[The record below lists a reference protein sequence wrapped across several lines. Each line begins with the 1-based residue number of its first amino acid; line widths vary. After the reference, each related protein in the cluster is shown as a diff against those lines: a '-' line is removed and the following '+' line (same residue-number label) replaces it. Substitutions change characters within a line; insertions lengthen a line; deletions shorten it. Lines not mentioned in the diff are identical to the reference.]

1 MKKFNQV
8 MTLSVATML
17 LLNPASVFAM
27 TKNET
32 IYSTLNYNGVIK
44 KTTINTRLSDL
55 EKGSVV
61 DYTKLDDIKNING
74 REKFSL
80 DSGTITWKSTGK
92 DIFYQ
97 GKVTEELPIK
107 VTAKYYLNGEEVN
120 PKKIKGKSGDVK
132 IVYSFT
138 NESYDKSSGMYTP
151 FVVTTTSIINSD
163 NNTDIDIDIS
173 NGKVVNTGI
182 KNIVT
187 GISAPGLYD
196 SVGLNELKDMD
207 KVTITYNTTKFS
219 MNEVYFVITPKLL
232 SEVDVNTL
240 SKVDS
245 LNSSL
250 NTLQNGMNELQN
262 GSSTLNDGAKKIEN
276 GTKSLNDGLKSAT
289 NGMQEVNSGASELN
303 SKVTSINSLV
313 NALVDIMTNGNST
326 YSEVIERVNYEK
338 QVINSYDATI
348 LPKIEQLQTLYLGN
362 VQAINTLKNTNE
374 SISQV
379 YNQYS
384 LGNFKLDSTDTRS
397 LPILSEYFTNLLT
410 SQGMSNE
417 EIKSTITNL
426 TTVKKT
432 YEGNLQLI
440 TLLEGNNQALLT
452 SKDLIGIVSSKLS
465 ELNDGTNKLSNGT
478 KQINDGLTKL
488 YSGSNELLSGTTNL
502 SNGTNTL
509 NEGIIKI
516 NNEGISKLTEY
527 GNKAVTYK
535 NKVKTLTNLSKNY
548 KGFASDNSDS
558 TLFIYKISK

>member
-8 MTLSVATML
+8 ITLSVATML

-55 EKGSVV
+55 EKGSIV

-80 DSGTITWKSTGK
+80 DSGTLTWKSTGK

-120 PKKIKGKSGDVK
+120 PKKIKGKSGNVK

-138 NESYDKSSGMYTP
+138 NESYDKSSEMYTP

-163 NNTDIDIDIS
+163 NNTDIDIS
-173 NGKVVNTGI
+173 NGKVVNTGT

-187 GISAPGLYD
+187 GISAPGLYE
-196 SVGLNELKDMD
+196 SVGLSELKDMD

-219 MNEVYFVITPKLL
+219 MNEVYFIITPKLL
-232 SEVDVNTL
+232 SEVDVNML

-250 NTLQNGMNELQN
+250 NTLQTGMNELQN
-262 GSSTLNDGAKKIEN
+262 GSSTLNDGAKKIEQ

-313 NALVDIMTNGNST
+313 NALIDIMTNETST
-326 YSEVIERVNYEK
+326 DPEVIERVNYEK

-348 LPKIEQLQTLYLGN
+348 LPKLEQLQTLYLGN
-362 VQAINTLKNTNE
+362 VQAINTLKTTNE
-374 SISQV
+374 SISEV
-379 YNQYS
+379 YNGYS
-384 LGNFKLDSTDTRS
+384 LGNFKLDSTDTRN

-410 SQGMSNE
+410 SQGMSSE

-452 SKDLIGIVSSKLS
+452 SKDLIGTVSSKLS
-465 ELNDGTNKLSNGT
+465 ELNEGTNKLSSGT

-488 YSGSNELLSGTTNL
+488 YSGSNELLSVTANL

>member
-32 IYSTLNYNGVIK
+32 VYSTLNYNGVIE

-55 EKGSVV
+55 EKGSIV

-80 DSGTITWKSTGK
+80 DSGTLTWKSTGK

-97 GKVTEELPIK
+97 GKITEELPIK

-120 PKKIKGKSGDVK
+120 PKKIKGKSGNVK

-163 NNTDIDIDIS
+163 NNTDIDIS
-173 NGKVVNTGI
+173 NGKVVNTGT

-232 SEVDVNTL
+232 SEVDVNML

-250 NTLQNGMNELQN
+250 NTLQTGMNELHH

-276 GTKSLNDGLKSAT
+276 GTKGLNDGLKSAT

-326 YSEVIERVNYEK
+326 DSEVIERVNYEK
-338 QVINSYDATI
+338 QVINNYDATI
-348 LPKIEQLQTLYLGN
+348 LPKIEKLQTLYLGN

-379 YNQYS
+379 YNGYS
-384 LGNFKLDSTDTRS
+384 LGNFKLDSTDTRA
-397 LPILSEYFTNLLT
+397 LPILSEYFTNILT
-410 SQGMSNE
+410 SQEMSSE

-452 SKDLIGIVSSKLS
+452 SKDLIGTVSSKLS
-465 ELNDGTNKLSNGT
+465 ELNEGTNKLSNGT
-478 KQINDGLTKL
+478 KQINNGLTKL
-488 YSGSNELLSGTTNL
+488 YSGSNELLSGTVNL

-527 GNKAVTYK
+527 GNKAVIYK

>member
-32 IYSTLNYNGVIK
+32 IYSTLNYNGVIE

-74 REKFSL
+74 REKFSI
-80 DSGTITWKSTGK
+80 DSGTLTWKSTGK

-163 NNTDIDIDIS
+163 NNTDIDIS
-173 NGKVVNTGI
+173 NGKVVNTGT

-303 SKVTSINSLV
+303 SKVTSINSLI

-326 YSEVIERVNYEK
+326 DSEVIERVNYEK

-384 LGNFKLDSTDTRS
+384 LGNFKLDSTDTRA
-397 LPILSEYFTNLLT
+397 LPILSEYFTNILT
-410 SQGMSNE
+410 SQGMSSE

-452 SKDLIGIVSSKLS
+452 SKDLIGTVSSKLS
-465 ELNDGTNKLSNGT
+465 ELNEGTNKLSNGT

>member
-8 MTLSVATML
+8 MTLSVTTML

-32 IYSTLNYNGVIK
+32 IYSTLNYNGVIE

-80 DSGTITWKSTGK
+80 DSGTLTWKSTGK

-107 VTAKYYLNGEEVN
+107 VAAKYYLNGEEVN

-163 NNTDIDIDIS
+163 NNTDIDIS
-173 NGKVVNTGI
+173 NGKVVNTGT

-219 MNEVYFVITPKLL
+219 MNEVYFIITPKLL

-276 GTKSLNDGLKSAT
+276 GTKSLNDGLKSASV
-289 NGMQEVNSGASELN
+289 GMQEVNSGASELN

-326 YSEVIERVNYEK
+326 DSEVIERVNYEK

-348 LPKIEQLQTLYLGN
+348 LPKLEQLQTLYLGN
-362 VQAINTLKNTNE
+362 VQAINTLKTTNE

-379 YNQYS
+379 YNGYS
-384 LGNFKLDSTDTRS
+384 LGNFKLDSTDTRA

-410 SQGMSNE
+410 SQGMSSE
-417 EIKSTITNL
+417 EINSTITNL

-452 SKDLIGIVSSKLS
+452 SKDLIGTVSSKLS
-465 ELNDGTNKLSNGT
+465 ELNEGTNKLSNGT

-527 GNKAVTYK
+527 GNKAVIYK

>member
-80 DSGTITWKSTGK
+80 DSGTLTWKSTGK

-163 NNTDIDIDIS
+163 NNTDIDIS
-173 NGKVVNTGI
+173 NGKVVNTGT

-219 MNEVYFVITPKLL
+219 MNEVYFIITPKLL
-232 SEVDVNTL
+232 SEVDVNML

-250 NTLQNGMNELQN
+250 NTLQTGMNELQN

-276 GTKSLNDGLKSAT
+276 GTKSLTDGLKSAN

-326 YSEVIERVNYEK
+326 DSEVIERVNYEK
-338 QVINSYDATI
+338 QVVNSYDATI
-348 LPKIEQLQTLYLGN
+348 LPKIEKLQTLYLGN
-362 VQAINTLKNTNE
+362 IQAINTLKTTNE
-374 SISQV
+374 SISQI
-379 YNQYS
+379 YNGYS
-384 LGNFKLDSTDTRS
+384 LGNFKLDSTDTRQ

-452 SKDLIGIVSSKLS
+452 SKDLIGTVSSKLS
-465 ELNDGTNKLSNGT
+465 ELNEGTNKLSNGT

-488 YSGSNELLSGTTNL
+488 YSGSNELLSGTVNL

>member
-163 NNTDIDIDIS
+163 NNTDIDIS
-173 NGKVVNTGI
+173 NGKVVNTGT

-219 MNEVYFVITPKLL
+219 MNEVYFIITPKLL
-232 SEVDVNTL
+232 SEVDVNML

-250 NTLQNGMNELQN
+250 NTLQTGMNELQN

-276 GTKSLNDGLKSAT
+276 GTKSLTDGLKSAN

-326 YSEVIERVNYEK
+326 DSEVIERVNYEK

-348 LPKIEQLQTLYLGN
+348 LPKLEQLQTLYLGN
-362 VQAINTLKNTNE
+362 IQAINTLKTTNE
-374 SISQV
+374 SISQI
-379 YNQYS
+379 YNGYS
-384 LGNFKLDSTDTRS
+384 LGNFKLDSTDTRQ

-452 SKDLIGIVSSKLS
+452 SKDLIGTVSSKLS
-465 ELNDGTNKLSNGT
+465 ELNEGTNKLSNGT

-488 YSGSNELLSGTTNL
+488 YSGSNELLSGTVNL

>member
-55 EKGSVV
+55 EKGSIV

-80 DSGTITWKSTGK
+80 DSGTLTWKSTGK

-107 VTAKYYLNGEEVN
+107 VSAKYYLNGEEVN
-120 PKKIKGKSGDVK
+120 PKKIKGKSGEVK

-163 NNTDIDIDIS
+163 NNTDIDIS
-173 NGKVVNTGI
+173 NGKVVNTGT

-196 SVGLNELKDMD
+196 SVGLSELKDMD

-219 MNEVYFVITPKLL
+219 MNEVYFIITPKLL
-232 SEVDVNTL
+232 SEVDVNML

-326 YSEVIERVNYEK
+326 DSGVIERVNYEK

-348 LPKIEQLQTLYLGN
+348 LPKIEKLQTLYLGN

-374 SISQV
+374 SISQI
-379 YNQYS
+379 YNGYS
-384 LGNFKLDSTDTRS
+384 LGNFKLDSTDTRA
-397 LPILSEYFTNLLT
+397 LPILSEYFTNLLM
-410 SQGMSNE
+410 SQGMSSE
-417 EIKSTITNL
+417 EINSTITNL

-452 SKDLIGIVSSKLS
+452 SKDLIGTVSSKLS

-478 KQINDGLTKL
+478 KQINDGILNINLVFTFLFGL
-488 YSGSNELLSGTTNL
+488 YICKALL
-502 SNGTNTL
+502 
-509 NEGIIKI
+509 
-516 NNEGISKLTEY
+516 
-527 GNKAVTYK
+527 K
-535 NKVKTLTNLSKNY
+535 NK
-548 KGFASDNSDS
+548 
-558 TLFIYKISK
+558 IQ

>member
-32 IYSTLNYNGVIK
+32 IYSTLNYNGVIE

-74 REKFSL
+74 REKFSI
-80 DSGTITWKSTGK
+80 DSGTLTWKSTGK

-163 NNTDIDIDIS
+163 NNTDIDIS
-173 NGKVVNTGI
+173 NGKVVNTGT

-303 SKVTSINSLV
+303 SKVTSINSLI
-313 NALVDIMTNGNST
+313 NALVDVMTNGNST
-326 YSEVIERVNYEK
+326 DSEVIERVNYEK

-384 LGNFKLDSTDTRS
+384 LGNFKLDSTDTRA
-397 LPILSEYFTNLLT
+397 LPILSEYFTNILT
-410 SQGMSNE
+410 SQGMSSE

-452 SKDLIGIVSSKLS
+452 SKDLIGTVSSKLS
-465 ELNDGTNKLSNGT
+465 ELNEGTNKLSNGT

-488 YSGSNELLSGTTNL
+488 YSGSNELLSGATNL

-516 NNEGISKLTEY
+516 NNEGISKLTEF

>member
-55 EKGSVV
+55 EKGSIV

-80 DSGTITWKSTGK
+80 DSGTLTWKSTGK

-120 PKKIKGKSGDVK
+120 PKKIKGKSGNVK

-138 NESYDKSSGMYTP
+138 NESYDKSSEMYTP

-163 NNTDIDIDIS
+163 NNTDIDIS
-173 NGKVVNTGI
+173 NGKVVNTGT

-187 GISAPGLYD
+187 GISAPGLYE
-196 SVGLNELKDMD
+196 SVGLSELKDMD

-219 MNEVYFVITPKLL
+219 MNEVYFIITPKLL
-232 SEVDVNTL
+232 SEVDVNML

-262 GSSTLNDGAKKIEN
+262 GSSTLNDGAKKIEQ

-313 NALVDIMTNGNST
+313 NALIDIMTNETST
-326 YSEVIERVNYEK
+326 DPEVIERVNYEK

-348 LPKIEQLQTLYLGN
+348 LPKLEQLQTLYLGN
-362 VQAINTLKNTNE
+362 VQAINTLKTTNE
-374 SISQV
+374 SISEV
-379 YNQYS
+379 YNGYS
-384 LGNFKLDSTDTRS
+384 LGNFKLDSTDTRN

-410 SQGMSNE
+410 SQGMSSE

-452 SKDLIGIVSSKLS
+452 SKDLIGTVSSKLS
-465 ELNDGTNKLSNGT
+465 ELNEGTNKLSSGT

-488 YSGSNELLSGTTNL
+488 YSGSNELLSVTANL

>member
-32 IYSTLNYNGVIK
+32 IYSTLNYNGVIE

-55 EKGSVV
+55 EKGSIV

-80 DSGTITWKSTGK
+80 DSGTLTWKSTGK

-97 GKVTEELPIK
+97 GKITEELPIK

-163 NNTDIDIDIS
+163 NNTDIDIS
-173 NGKVVNTGI
+173 NGKVVNTGT

-250 NTLQNGMNELQN
+250 NTLQTGMNELQN

-326 YSEVIERVNYEK
+326 DSEVIERVNYEK
-338 QVINSYDATI
+338 QVINSYDVTI

-384 LGNFKLDSTDTRS
+384 LGNFKLDSTDKRS
-397 LPILSEYFTNLLT
+397 LPILSEYFTNILT
-410 SQGMSNE
+410 SQGMSSE

-452 SKDLIGIVSSKLS
+452 SKDLIGTVSSKLS
-465 ELNDGTNKLSNGT
+465 ELNEGTNKLSNGT

-527 GNKAVTYK
+527 GNKAVIYK

>member
-32 IYSTLNYNGVIK
+32 VYSTLNYNGVIK

-55 EKGSVV
+55 EKGSIV

-163 NNTDIDIDIS
+163 NNTDIDIS
-173 NGKVVNTGI
+173 NGKVVNTGT

-219 MNEVYFVITPKLL
+219 MNEVYFIITPKLL
-232 SEVDVNTL
+232 SEVDVNML

-250 NTLQNGMNELQN
+250 NTLQTGMNELQN

-276 GTKSLNDGLKSAT
+276 GTKSLTDGLKSAN

-326 YSEVIERVNYEK
+326 DSEVIERVNYEK
-338 QVINSYDATI
+338 QVINNYDATI
-348 LPKIEQLQTLYLGN
+348 LPKIEKLQTLYLGN
-362 VQAINTLKNTNE
+362 IQAINTLKNTNE

-397 LPILSEYFTNLLT
+397 LPIISEYFTNLLT
-410 SQGMSNE
+410 SQGMSSE

-452 SKDLIGIVSSKLS
+452 SKDLIGTVSSKLS
-465 ELNDGTNKLSNGT
+465 ELNEGTNKLSNGT
-478 KQINDGLTKL
+478 KQINDGLSKL
-488 YSGSNELLSGTTNL
+488 YSGSNELLSGTVNL

>member
-32 IYSTLNYNGVIK
+32 IYSTLNYNGVIE

-74 REKFSL
+74 REKFSI
-80 DSGTITWKSTGK
+80 DSGTLTWKSTGK

-163 NNTDIDIDIS
+163 NNTDIDIS
-173 NGKVVNTGI
+173 NGKVVNTGT
-182 KNIVT
+182 KNIVI

-303 SKVTSINSLV
+303 SKVTSINSLI
-313 NALVDIMTNGNST
+313 NALVDVMTNGNST
-326 YSEVIERVNYEK
+326 DSEVIERVNYEK

-362 VQAINTLKNTNE
+362 VQAINTLKITNE

-379 YNQYS
+379 YNEYS
-384 LGNFKLDSTDTRS
+384 LGNFKLDSTDTRT
-397 LPILSEYFTNLLT
+397 LLIVSEYFTNILA
-410 SQGMSNE
+410 SKGMSSE

-452 SKDLIGIVSSKLS
+452 SKDLIGTVSSKLS

-516 NNEGISKLTEY
+516 NNEGISKLTEF

>member
-163 NNTDIDIDIS
+163 NNTDIDIS
-173 NGKVVNTGI
+173 NGKVVNTGT

-219 MNEVYFVITPKLL
+219 MNEVYFIITPKLL
-232 SEVDVNTL
+232 SEVDVNML

-303 SKVTSINSLV
+303 SKVTSINSLI
-313 NALVDIMTNGNST
+313 NALVDVMTNGNST
-326 YSEVIERVNYEK
+326 DSEVIERVNYEK

-362 VQAINTLKNTNE
+362 VQAINTLKITNE

-379 YNQYS
+379 YNEYS
-384 LGNFKLDSTDTRS
+384 LGNFKLDSTDTRT
-397 LPILSEYFTNLLT
+397 LPILSEYFTNILT
-410 SQGMSNE
+410 SQGMSSE

-452 SKDLIGIVSSKLS
+452 SKDLIGTVSSKLS
-465 ELNDGTNKLSNGT
+465 ELNEGTNKLSNGT

-488 YSGSNELLSGTTNL
+488 YSGSNELLSGTVNL

-516 NNEGISKLTEY
+516 NNEGISKLTEF

>member
-32 IYSTLNYNGVIK
+32 IYSTLNYNGVIE

-74 REKFSL
+74 REKFSI
-80 DSGTITWKSTGK
+80 DSGTLTWKSTGK

-138 NESYDKSSGMYTP
+138 NESYDKSSRMYTP

-163 NNTDIDIDIS
+163 NNTDIDIS
-173 NGKVVNTGI
+173 NGKVVNTGT

-232 SEVDVNTL
+232 SEVDINTL

-250 NTLQNGMNELQN
+250 NTLQTGMNELQN

-326 YSEVIERVNYEK
+326 DSEVIERVNYEK

-374 SISQV
+374 SISQI
-379 YNQYS
+379 YNGYS
-384 LGNFKLDSTDTRS
+384 LGNFKLDSTDTRA

-452 SKDLIGIVSSKLS
+452 SKDLIGTVSSKLS
-465 ELNDGTNKLSNGT
+465 ELNEGTNKLSNGT

-488 YSGSNELLSGTTNL
+488 YSGSNELLSGTSNL

-527 GNKAVTYK
+527 GNKAVIYK

>member
-1 MKKFNQV
+1 MKKFNQF

-32 IYSTLNYNGVIK
+32 IYSTLNYNGVIE

-74 REKFSL
+74 REKFSI
-80 DSGTITWKSTGK
+80 DSGTLTWKSTGK

-163 NNTDIDIDIS
+163 NNTDIDIS
-173 NGKVVNTGI
+173 NGKVVNTGT

-219 MNEVYFVITPKLL
+219 MNEVYFIITPKLL
-232 SEVDVNTL
+232 SEVDVNML

-326 YSEVIERVNYEK
+326 DSEVIERVNYEK

-362 VQAINTLKNTNE
+362 IQAINTLKNTNE

-379 YNQYS
+379 YNEYS
-384 LGNFKLDSTDTRS
+384 LGNFKLDSTDTSS

-410 SQGMSNE
+410 SQGMSSE

-452 SKDLIGIVSSKLS
+452 SKDLIGTVSSKLS

-488 YSGSNELLSGTTNL
+488 YSGSNELLSGTVNL

>member
-32 IYSTLNYNGVIK
+32 VYSTLNYNGVIK
-44 KTTINTRLSDL
+44 KTTINTRLSNL

-80 DSGTITWKSTGK
+80 DSGTLTWKSTGK

-107 VTAKYYLNGEEVN
+107 VAAKYYLNGEEVN

-163 NNTDIDIDIS
+163 NNTDIDIS
-173 NGKVVNTGI
+173 NGKVVNTGT

-232 SEVDVNTL
+232 SEVDVNML

-250 NTLQNGMNELQN
+250 NTLQTGMNELQN

-276 GTKSLNDGLKSAT
+276 GTKSLNDGLKSASV
-289 NGMQEVNSGASELN
+289 GMQEVNSGASELN

-326 YSEVIERVNYEK
+326 DSEVIERVNYEK

-348 LPKIEQLQTLYLGN
+348 LPKLEQLQTLYLGN

-379 YNQYS
+379 YNGYS
-384 LGNFKLDSTDTRS
+384 LENFKLDSTDTRV

-410 SQGMSNE
+410 SQGMSSE

-452 SKDLIGIVSSKLS
+452 SKDLIGTVSSKLS
-465 ELNDGTNKLSNGT
+465 ELNEGTNKLNNGT
-478 KQINDGLTKL
+478 KQINDGLIKL

-548 KGFASDNSDS
+548 KGFASDNLDS

>member
-32 IYSTLNYNGVIK
+32 IYSTLNYNGVIE

-74 REKFSL
+74 REKFSI
-80 DSGTITWKSTGK
+80 DSGTLTWKSTGK

-163 NNTDIDIDIS
+163 NNTDIDIS
-173 NGKVVNTGI
+173 NGKVVNTGT

-303 SKVTSINSLV
+303 SKVTSINSLI
-313 NALVDIMTNGNST
+313 NALVDVMTNGNST
-326 YSEVIERVNYEK
+326 DSEVIERVNYEK

-362 VQAINTLKNTNE
+362 VQAINTLKITNE

-379 YNQYS
+379 YNEYS
-384 LGNFKLDSTDTRS
+384 LENFKLDSTDTRT
-397 LPILSEYFTNLLT
+397 LPILSEYFTNILT
-410 SQGMSNE
+410 SQGMSSE

-426 TTVKKT
+426 TIVKKT

-452 SKDLIGIVSSKLS
+452 SKDLIGTVSSKLS

-516 NNEGISKLTEY
+516 NNEGISKLTEF

>member
-32 IYSTLNYNGVIK
+32 IYSTLNYNGGIK

-163 NNTDIDIDIS
+163 NNTDIDIS
-173 NGKVVNTGI
+173 NGKVVNTGT

-219 MNEVYFVITPKLL
+219 MNEVYFIITPKLL

-245 LNSSL
+245 INSSL
-250 NTLQNGMNELQN
+250 NTLQTGMNELQN
-262 GSSTLNDGAKKIEN
+262 GSSTLNED
-276 GTKSLNDGLKSAT
+276 
-289 NGMQEVNSGASELN
+289 
-303 SKVTSINSLV
+303 
-313 NALVDIMTNGNST
+313 
-326 YSEVIERVNYEK
+326 
-338 QVINSYDATI
+338 
-348 LPKIEQLQTLYLGN
+348 
-362 VQAINTLKNTNE
+362 
-374 SISQV
+374 
-379 YNQYS
+379 
-384 LGNFKLDSTDTRS
+384 
-397 LPILSEYFTNLLT
+397 
-410 SQGMSNE
+410 
-417 EIKSTITNL
+417 
-426 TTVKKT
+426 
-432 YEGNLQLI
+432 
-440 TLLEGNNQALLT
+440 
-452 SKDLIGIVSSKLS
+452 
-465 ELNDGTNKLSNGT
+465 TNKLSNGT
-478 KQINDGLTKL
+478 KQINDGLSKL
-488 YSGSNELLSGTTNL
+488 YSGSNELLSGTVNL

>member
-8 MTLSVATML
+8 MTLSFATML
-17 LLNPASVFAM
+17 LLNPASVFAI

-32 IYSTLNYNGVIK
+32 VYSTLNYNGVIK

-80 DSGTITWKSTGK
+80 DSGALTWKSTGK

-151 FVVTTTSIINSD
+151 FVVTTTNIINSD
-163 NNTDIDIDIS
+163 NNTDIDIS
-173 NGKVVNTGI
+173 NGKVVNTGT

-219 MNEVYFVITPKLL
+219 MNEVYFIITPKLL
-232 SEVDVNTL
+232 SEVDINTL

-250 NTLQNGMNELQN
+250 NTLQTGMNELQN
-262 GSSTLNDGAKKIEN
+262 GSSTLNDGAKKIEQ
-276 GTKSLNDGLKSAT
+276 GTKSLTDGLKSAT

-326 YSEVIERVNYEK
+326 DSEVIERVNYEK
-338 QVINSYDATI
+338 QVVNSYDTTI
-348 LPKIEQLQTLYLGN
+348 LPKIEKLQTLYLSN

-374 SISQV
+374 SISQI
-379 YNQYS
+379 YNGYS
-384 LGNFKLDSTDTRS
+384 LGNFKLDSTDTRQ

-410 SQGMSNE
+410 SQGMSSE

-432 YEGNLQLI
+432 YEENLQLI

-452 SKDLIGIVSSKLS
+452 SKDLIGTVSSKLS
-465 ELNDGTNKLSNGT
+465 ELNEGTNKLSNGT

-488 YSGSNELLSGTTNL
+488 YSGSNELLSGTVNL

-527 GNKAVTYK
+527 GNKTVTYK

>member
-32 IYSTLNYNGVIK
+32 IYSTLNYNGVIE

-74 REKFSL
+74 REKFSI
-80 DSGTITWKSTGK
+80 DSGTLTWKSTGK

-97 GKVTEELPIK
+97 GKATEELPIK

-163 NNTDIDIDIS
+163 NNTDIDIS
-173 NGKVVNTGI
+173 NGKVVNTGT

-303 SKVTSINSLV
+303 SKVTSINSLI
-313 NALVDIMTNGNST
+313 NALVDVMTNGNST
-326 YSEVIERVNYEK
+326 DSEVIERVNYEK
-338 QVINSYDATI
+338 QVISSYDATI

-362 VQAINTLKNTNE
+362 VQAINTLKITNE

-379 YNQYS
+379 YNEYS
-384 LGNFKLDSTDTRS
+384 LGNFKLDSTDTRT
-397 LPILSEYFTNLLT
+397 LPILSEYFTNILT
-410 SQGMSNE
+410 SQGMSSE

-452 SKDLIGIVSSKLS
+452 SKDLIGTVSSKLS

-516 NNEGISKLTEY
+516 NNEGISKLTEF

>member
-163 NNTDIDIDIS
+163 NNTDIDIS
-173 NGKVVNTGI
+173 NGKVVNTGT

-219 MNEVYFVITPKLL
+219 MNEVYFIITPKLL
-232 SEVDVNTL
+232 SEVDVNML

-250 NTLQNGMNELQN
+250 NTLQTGMNELQN

-276 GTKSLNDGLKSAT
+276 GTKSLTDGLKSAN

-303 SKVTSINSLV
+303 SKVTSINSLI
-313 NALVDIMTNGNST
+313 NALVDVMTNGNST
-326 YSEVIERVNYEK
+326 DSEVIERVNYEK

-348 LPKIEQLQTLYLGN
+348 LPKLEQLQTLYLGN
-362 VQAINTLKNTNE
+362 IQAINTLKTTNE
-374 SISQV
+374 SISQI
-379 YNQYS
+379 YNGYS
-384 LGNFKLDSTDTRS
+384 LGNFKLDSTDTRQ

-452 SKDLIGIVSSKLS
+452 SKDLIGTVSSKLS
-465 ELNDGTNKLSNGT
+465 ELNEGTNKLSNGT

-488 YSGSNELLSGTTNL
+488 YSGSNELLSGTVNL

>member
-32 IYSTLNYNGVIK
+32 IYSTLNYNGVIE

-74 REKFSL
+74 REKFSI
-80 DSGTITWKSTGK
+80 DSGTLTWKSTGK

-120 PKKIKGKSGDVK
+120 PKKIKGKSGNVK

-163 NNTDIDIDIS
+163 NNTDIDIS
-173 NGKVVNTGI
+173 NGKVVNTGT

-276 GTKSLNDGLKSAT
+276 GTKSLNDGLKSASV
-289 NGMQEVNSGASELN
+289 GMQEVNSGASELN

-326 YSEVIERVNYEK
+326 DSEVIGRVNYEK

-384 LGNFKLDSTDTRS
+384 LGNFKLDSTDTKS
-397 LPILSEYFTNLLT
+397 LPILSEYFTNFLT

-452 SKDLIGIVSSKLS
+452 SKDLIGTVSSKLS
-465 ELNDGTNKLSNGT
+465 ELNEGTNKLSNGT

-488 YSGSNELLSGTTNL
+488 YSGSNELLSGTSNL

-527 GNKAVTYK
+527 GNKVVIYK

>member
-32 IYSTLNYNGVIK
+32 IYSTLNYNGVIE

-74 REKFSL
+74 REKFSI
-80 DSGTITWKSTGK
+80 DSGTLTWKSTGK

-163 NNTDIDIDIS
+163 NNTDIDIS
-173 NGKVVNTGI
+173 NGKVVNTGT

-276 GTKSLNDGLKSAT
+276 GTKSLNDGLKSAN

-326 YSEVIERVNYEK
+326 DSEVIERVNYEK

-384 LGNFKLDSTDTRS
+384 LGNFKLDSTDTRQ

-410 SQGMSNE
+410 SQGMSSE

-452 SKDLIGIVSSKLS
+452 SKDLIGTVSSKLS
-465 ELNDGTNKLSNGT
+465 ELNEGTNKLSNGT

-488 YSGSNELLSGTTNL
+488 YSGSNELLSGTSNL

>member
-44 KTTINTRLSDL
+44 KATINTRLSDL
-55 EKGSVV
+55 EKGSIV

-80 DSGTITWKSTGK
+80 DSGTLTWKSTGK

-163 NNTDIDIDIS
+163 NNTDIDIS
-173 NGKVVNTGI
+173 NGKVVNTGT

-187 GISAPGLYD
+187 GISAPGLYE
-196 SVGLNELKDMD
+196 SVGLSELKDMD

-219 MNEVYFVITPKLL
+219 MNEVYFIITPKLL
-232 SEVDVNTL
+232 SEVDVNML

-250 NTLQNGMNELQN
+250 NTLQTGMNELQN
-262 GSSTLNDGAKKIEN
+262 GSSTLNDGAKKIEQ

-326 YSEVIERVNYEK
+326 DSEVIERVNYEK

-348 LPKIEQLQTLYLGN
+348 LPKLEKLQTLYLSN

-379 YNQYS
+379 YNGYS
-384 LGNFKLDSTDTRS
+384 LGNFKLDSTDTRA
-397 LPILSEYFTNLLT
+397 LPILSEYFTNLLM
-410 SQGMSNE
+410 SQGMSSE

-452 SKDLIGIVSSKLS
+452 SKDLIGTVSSKLS

-488 YSGSNELLSGTTNL
+488 YSGSNELLSGTANL

-535 NKVKTLTNLSKNY
+535 NKVKTLTDLSKNY

>member
-32 IYSTLNYNGVIK
+32 IYSTLNYNGVIE

-74 REKFSL
+74 REKFSI
-80 DSGTITWKSTGK
+80 DSGTLTWKSTGK

-138 NESYDKSSGMYTP
+138 NESYDKSSEMYTP

-163 NNTDIDIDIS
+163 NNTDIDIS
-173 NGKVVNTGI
+173 NGKVVNTGT

-187 GISAPGLYD
+187 GISTPGLYD

-232 SEVDVNTL
+232 SEVDINTL

-250 NTLQNGMNELQN
+250 NTLQTGMNELQN

-276 GTKSLNDGLKSAT
+276 GTKSLNDVLKSAT

-326 YSEVIERVNYEK
+326 DSEVIERVNYEK
-338 QVINSYDATI
+338 QVINNYDATI
-348 LPKIEQLQTLYLGN
+348 LPKIEKLQTLYLGN

-384 LGNFKLDSTDTRS
+384 LGNFKLDSTDTRA
-397 LPILSEYFTNLLT
+397 LPILSEYFTNILT
-410 SQGMSNE
+410 SQGMSSE

-426 TTVKKT
+426 ITVKKT

-440 TLLEGNNQALLT
+440 TLLEGNNQALLA
-452 SKDLIGIVSSKLS
+452 SKDLIGTVSSKLS
-465 ELNDGTNKLSNGT
+465 ELNEGTNKLSNGT

-488 YSGSNELLSGTTNL
+488 YSGSNALLSGTVNL

>member
-32 IYSTLNYNGVIK
+32 IYSTLNYNGVIE

-74 REKFSL
+74 REKFSI
-80 DSGTITWKSTGK
+80 DRGTLTWKSTGK

-163 NNTDIDIDIS
+163 NNTDIDIS
-173 NGKVVNTGI
+173 NGKVVNTGT

-326 YSEVIERVNYEK
+326 DSEVIERVNYEK

-384 LGNFKLDSTDTRS
+384 LGNFKLDSTDTRA
-397 LPILSEYFTNLLT
+397 LPILSEYFTNILT
-410 SQGMSNE
+410 SQGMSSE

-452 SKDLIGIVSSKLS
+452 SKDLIGTVSSKLS
-465 ELNDGTNKLSNGT
+465 ELNEGTNKLSNGT

>member
-32 IYSTLNYNGVIK
+32 IYSTLNYNGVIE

-74 REKFSL
+74 REKFSI
-80 DSGTITWKSTGK
+80 DSGTLTWKSTGK

-120 PKKIKGKSGDVK
+120 PKKIKGKSGNVK

-163 NNTDIDIDIS
+163 NNTDIDIS
-173 NGKVVNTGI
+173 NGKVVNTGT

-250 NTLQNGMNELQN
+250 NTLQNVMNELQN

-326 YSEVIERVNYEK
+326 DSEVIERVNYEK

-379 YNQYS
+379 YNEYS
-384 LGNFKLDSTDTRS
+384 LGNFKLDSTDTRA
-397 LPILSEYFTNLLT
+397 LPILSEYFTNILT
-410 SQGMSNE
+410 SQGMSSE

-452 SKDLIGIVSSKLS
+452 SKDLIGTVSSKLS
-465 ELNDGTNKLSNGT
+465 ELNEGTNKLSNGT

>member
-55 EKGSVV
+55 EKGSIV

-80 DSGTITWKSTGK
+80 DSGTLTWKSTGK

-120 PKKIKGKSGDVK
+120 PKKIKGKSGNVK

-163 NNTDIDIDIS
+163 NNTNIDIS
-173 NGKVVNTGI
+173 NGKVVNTGT

-187 GISAPGLYD
+187 GISAPGLYE
-196 SVGLNELKDMD
+196 SVGLSELKDMD

-219 MNEVYFVITPKLL
+219 MNEVYFIITPKLL
-232 SEVDVNTL
+232 SEVDVNML

-262 GSSTLNDGAKKIEN
+262 GSSTLNDGAKKIEQ

-326 YSEVIERVNYEK
+326 DSGVIERVNYEK

-348 LPKIEQLQTLYLGN
+348 LPKLEQLQTLYLGN
-362 VQAINTLKNTNE
+362 VQAINTLKATNE
-374 SISQV
+374 SISQI
-379 YNQYS
+379 YNGYS
-384 LGNFKLDSTDTRS
+384 LGNFKLDSTDTRA

-410 SQGMSNE
+410 SQGMSSE
-417 EIKSTITNL
+417 EINSTITNL

-452 SKDLIGIVSSKLS
+452 SKDLIGTVSSKLS
-465 ELNDGTNKLSNGT
+465 ELNEGTNKLSNGT

-488 YSGSNELLSGTTNL
+488 YSGSNELLSGTANL

-535 NKVKTLTNLSKNY
+535 NKVKTLTDLSKNY

>member
-17 LLNPASVFAM
+17 LLNPACVFAM

-32 IYSTLNYNGVIK
+32 IYSILNYNGVIE

-74 REKFSL
+74 REKFSI
-80 DSGTITWKSTGK
+80 DSGTLTWKSTGK

-151 FVVTTTSIINSD
+151 FVVMTTSIINSD
-163 NNTDIDIDIS
+163 NNTDINIS
-173 NGKVVNTGI
+173 NGKVVNTGT

-303 SKVTSINSLV
+303 SKVTSINSLI
-313 NALVDIMTNGNST
+313 NALVDVMTNGNST
-326 YSEVIERVNYEK
+326 DSEVIERVNYEK

-362 VQAINTLKNTNE
+362 VQAINTLKITNE

-379 YNQYS
+379 YNEYS
-384 LGNFKLDSTDTRS
+384 LGNFKLDSTDTRT
-397 LPILSEYFTNLLT
+397 LPILSEYFTNILT
-410 SQGMSNE
+410 SQGMSSE

-452 SKDLIGIVSSKLS
+452 SKDLIGTVSSKLS

-516 NNEGISKLTEY
+516 NNEGISKLTEF

>member
-32 IYSTLNYNGVIK
+32 IYSTLNYNGVIE

-74 REKFSL
+74 REKFSI
-80 DSGTITWKSTGK
+80 DSGTLTWKSTGK

-120 PKKIKGKSGDVK
+120 SKKIKGKSGDVK

-163 NNTDIDIDIS
+163 NNTDIDIS
-173 NGKVVNTGI
+173 NGKVVNTGT

-326 YSEVIERVNYEK
+326 DSEVIGRVNYEK

-379 YNQYS
+379 YNGYS
-384 LGNFKLDSTDTRS
+384 LGNFKLDSTDTRF

-452 SKDLIGIVSSKLS
+452 SKDLIGTVSSKLS
-465 ELNDGTNKLSNGT
+465 ELNEGTNKLSNGT

-527 GNKAVTYK
+527 GNKAVVYK

>member
-80 DSGTITWKSTGK
+80 DSGTLTWKSTGK

-163 NNTDIDIDIS
+163 NNTDIDIS
-173 NGKVVNTGI
+173 NGKVVNTGT

-219 MNEVYFVITPKLL
+219 MNEVYFIITPKLL
-232 SEVDVNTL
+232 SEVDVNML

-250 NTLQNGMNELQN
+250 NTLQTGMNELQN

-276 GTKSLNDGLKSAT
+276 GTKSLTDGLKSAN

-326 YSEVIERVNYEK
+326 DSEVIERVNYEK
-338 QVINSYDATI
+338 QVINNYDATI
-348 LPKIEQLQTLYLGN
+348 LPKIEKLQTLYLGN
-362 VQAINTLKNTNE
+362 IQAINTLKNTNE

-384 LGNFKLDSTDTRS
+384 LGNFKLDSTDTRA

-410 SQGMSNE
+410 SQGMSSE

-452 SKDLIGIVSSKLS
+452 SKDLIGTVSSKLS
-465 ELNDGTNKLSNGT
+465 ELNEGTNKLSNGT

-488 YSGSNELLSGTTNL
+488 YSGSNELLSGTVNL

>member
-32 IYSTLNYNGVIK
+32 IYSTLNYNGVIE

-74 REKFSL
+74 REKFSI
-80 DSGTITWKSTGK
+80 DSGTLTWKSTGK

-163 NNTDIDIDIS
+163 NNTDIDIS
-173 NGKVVNTGI
+173 NGKVVNTGT

-326 YSEVIERVNYEK
+326 DSEVIERVNYEK

-410 SQGMSNE
+410 SQGMSSE

-432 YEGNLQLI
+432 YEENLQLI

-452 SKDLIGIVSSKLS
+452 SKDLIGTVSSKLS
-465 ELNDGTNKLSNGT
+465 ELNEGTNKLSNGT

-488 YSGSNELLSGTTNL
+488 YSGSNALLSGTVNL

>member
-1 MKKFNQV
+1 MSNSVSDFYSP
-8 MTLSVATML
+8 TLFIIEPVA
-17 LLNPASVFAM
+17 
-27 TKNET
+27 
-32 IYSTLNYNGVIK
+32 
-44 KTTINTRLSDL
+44 
-55 EKGSVV
+55 
-61 DYTKLDDIKNING
+61 
-74 REKFSL
+74 
-80 DSGTITWKSTGK
+80 
-92 DIFYQ
+92 
-97 GKVTEELPIK
+97 
-107 VTAKYYLNGEEVN
+107 AKYYLNGEEVN
-120 PKKIKGKSGDVK
+120 PKKINGKSGDVK

-138 NESYDKSSGMYTP
+138 NQSYDKSSGMYTP
-151 FVVTTTSIINSD
+151 FIVTTTSIINSD
-163 NNTDIDIDIS
+163 NNTDIDIS
-173 NGKVVNTGI
+173 NGKVVNTGT

-196 SVGLNELKDMD
+196 SVGLNELKDID
-207 KVTITYNTTKFS
+207 KITITYNTTKFS

-232 SEVDVNTL
+232 SEVDVNML

-313 NALVDIMTNGNST
+313 NALIDIMTNGTST
-326 YSEVIERVNYEK
+326 DPEVIERVNYEK

-348 LPKIEQLQTLYLGN
+348 LPKLEQLQTLYLGN

-379 YNQYS
+379 YNGYS
-384 LGNFKLDSTDTRS
+384 LGNFKLDSTDTRA
-397 LPILSEYFTNLLT
+397 LPILSEYFTNLLM
-410 SQGMSNE
+410 SQGMSSE
-417 EIKSTITNL
+417 EINSTITNL

-452 SKDLIGIVSSKLS
+452 SKDLIGTVSSKLS
-465 ELNDGTNKLSNGT
+465 ELNDGTNKLSSGT
-478 KQINDGLTKL
+478 KQINEGLTKL

-516 NNEGISKLTEY
+516 NSEGISKLTEY

>member
-32 IYSTLNYNGVIK
+32 IYSTLNYNGVIE

-80 DSGTITWKSTGK
+80 DSGTLTWKSTGK

-120 PKKIKGKSGDVK
+120 PKKIKGKSGNVK

-163 NNTDIDIDIS
+163 NNTDIDIS
-173 NGKVVNTGI
+173 NGKVVNTGT

-250 NTLQNGMNELQN
+250 NTLQTGMNELQN

-289 NGMQEVNSGASELN
+289 NGMQEVNGGASELN

-326 YSEVIERVNYEK
+326 DSEVIERVNYEK

-374 SISQV
+374 SISQI
-379 YNQYS
+379 YNGYS

-397 LPILSEYFTNLLT
+397 LPILSEYFTNILT
-410 SQGMSNE
+410 SQGMSSE

-452 SKDLIGIVSSKLS
+452 SKDLIGTVSSKLS

>member
-55 EKGSVV
+55 EKGSIV

-80 DSGTITWKSTGK
+80 DSGTLTWKSTGK

-107 VTAKYYLNGEEVN
+107 VSAKYYLNGEEVN

-163 NNTDIDIDIS
+163 NNTDIDIS
-173 NGKVVNTGI
+173 NGKVVNTGT

-219 MNEVYFVITPKLL
+219 MNEVYFIITPKLL
-232 SEVDVNTL
+232 SEVDVNML

-250 NTLQNGMNELQN
+250 NTLQTGMNELQN

-326 YSEVIERVNYEK
+326 DSGVIERVNYEK

-348 LPKIEQLQTLYLGN
+348 LPKLEQLQTLYLGN
-362 VQAINTLKNTNE
+362 VQAINTLKATNE
-374 SISQV
+374 SISQI
-379 YNQYS
+379 YNGYS
-384 LGNFKLDSTDTRS
+384 LGNFKLDSTDTRA
-397 LPILSEYFTNLLT
+397 LPILSEYFANLLT
-410 SQGMSNE
+410 SQGMSSE
-417 EIKSTITNL
+417 EINSTITNL

-452 SKDLIGIVSSKLS
+452 SKDLIGTVSSKLS
-465 ELNDGTNKLSNGT
+465 ELNEGTNKLSNGT
-478 KQINDGLTKL
+478 KQINDGLSKL
-488 YSGSNELLSGTTNL
+488 YSGSNELLSGTANL

>member
-55 EKGSVV
+55 EKGSIV

-80 DSGTITWKSTGK
+80 DSGTLTWKSTGK

-163 NNTDIDIDIS
+163 NNTDIDIS
-173 NGKVVNTGI
+173 NGKVVNTGT

-187 GISAPGLYD
+187 GISAPGLYNT
-196 SVGLNELKDMD
+196 VGLSELKDMD

-219 MNEVYFVITPKLL
+219 MNEVYFIITPKLL
-232 SEVDVNTL
+232 SEVDVNML

-326 YSEVIERVNYEK
+326 DSEVIERVNYEK

-348 LPKIEQLQTLYLGN
+348 LPKLEQLQTLYLGN
-362 VQAINTLKNTNE
+362 VQAINTLKTTNE

-379 YNQYS
+379 YNGYS
-384 LGNFKLDSTDTRS
+384 LGNFKLDSTDTRA

-410 SQGMSNE
+410 SQGMSSE

-452 SKDLIGIVSSKLS
+452 SKDLIGTVSSKLS
-465 ELNDGTNKLSNGT
+465 ELNEGTNKLSNGT
-478 KQINDGLTKL
+478 KQINDGLSKL
-488 YSGSNELLSGTTNL
+488 YSGSNELLSGTANL

-535 NKVKTLTNLSKNY
+535 NKVKTLTDLSKNY

>member
-17 LLNPASVFAM
+17 LLNPASVLAM

-32 IYSTLNYNGVIK
+32 IYSTLNYNGVVK

-55 EKGSVV
+55 EKGSIV

-80 DSGTITWKSTGK
+80 DSGTLTWKSTGK

-163 NNTDIDIDIS
+163 NNTDIDIS
-173 NGKVVNTGI
+173 SGKVVNTGT

-196 SVGLNELKDMD
+196 SVGLSELKDMD

-232 SEVDVNTL
+232 SEVDVNML

-276 GTKSLNDGLKSAT
+276 GTKSLNDGLKSASV
-289 NGMQEVNSGASELN
+289 GMEQVNSGASELN

-326 YSEVIERVNYEK
+326 DSEVMERVNYEK

-348 LPKIEQLQTLYLGN
+348 LPKLDQLQTLYLGN
-362 VQAINTLKNTNE
+362 VQAINTLKATNE

-384 LGNFKLDSTDTRS
+384 LGNFKLDSTDTRD
-397 LPILSEYFTNLLT
+397 LPILSEYFTNLLM
-410 SQGMSNE
+410 SQGMSSE

-452 SKDLIGIVSSKLS
+452 SKDLIGTVSSKLS
-465 ELNDGTNKLSNGT
+465 ELNDGTNKLSSGT

-488 YSGSNELLSGTTNL
+488 YSGSNELLSGTSSL

-516 NNEGISKLTEY
+516 NSEGISKLTEY

>member
-32 IYSTLNYNGVIK
+32 IYSTLNYNGVIE

-74 REKFSL
+74 REKFSI
-80 DSGTITWKSTGK
+80 DSGTLTWKSTGK

-163 NNTDIDIDIS
+163 NNTDIDIS
-173 NGKVVNTGI
+173 NGKVVNTGT

-326 YSEVIERVNYEK
+326 DSEVIERVNYEK

-379 YNQYS
+379 YNEYS
-384 LGNFKLDSTDTRS
+384 LGNFKLDSTDTRA
-397 LPILSEYFTNLLT
+397 LPILSEYFTNILT
-410 SQGMSNE
+410 SQGMSSE

-452 SKDLIGIVSSKLS
+452 SKDLIGTVSSKLS
-465 ELNDGTNKLSNGT
+465 ELNEGTNKLSNGT

>member
-17 LLNPASVFAM
+17 LLNPASVLAM

-32 IYSTLNYNGVIK
+32 IYSTLNYNGVVK

-55 EKGSVV
+55 EKGSIV

-80 DSGTITWKSTGK
+80 DSGTLTWKSTGK

-138 NESYDKSSGMYTP
+138 NESYDKSSEMYTP

-163 NNTDIDIDIS
+163 NNTDIDIS
-173 NGKVVNTGI
+173 SGKVVNTGT

-219 MNEVYFVITPKLL
+219 MNEVYFIITPKLL
-232 SEVDVNTL
+232 SEVDVSVLN
-240 SKVDS
+240 KVDS

-250 NTLQNGMNELQN
+250 NTLQSGMNELQN
-262 GSSTLNDGAKKIEN
+262 GSNTLNDGAKKIEN
-276 GTKSLNDGLKSAT
+276 GTKSLNDGLKSASV
-289 NGMQEVNSGASELN
+289 GMEQVNSGASELN

-326 YSEVIERVNYEK
+326 DPEVIERVNYEK

-348 LPKIEQLQTLYLGN
+348 LPKLEQLQTLYLGN
-362 VQAINTLKNTNE
+362 VQAINTLKATNE

-379 YNQYS
+379 YNGYS
-384 LGNFKLDSTDTRS
+384 LGNFKLDSTDTRE
-397 LPILSEYFTNLLT
+397 LPILSEYFTNLLM
-410 SQGMSNE
+410 SQGMSSE

-452 SKDLIGIVSSKLS
+452 SKDLIGTVSSKLS
-465 ELNDGTNKLSNGT
+465 ELNDGTNKLSSGT

-488 YSGSNELLSGTTNL
+488 YSGSNELLSGTSSL

-516 NNEGISKLTEY
+516 NSEGISKLTEY

>member
-17 LLNPASVFAM
+17 LLNPASVLAM

-32 IYSTLNYNGVIK
+32 IYSTLNYNGVVK

-55 EKGSVV
+55 EKGSIV

-80 DSGTITWKSTGK
+80 DSGTLTWKSTGK

-163 NNTDIDIDIS
+163 NNTDIDIS
-173 NGKVVNTGI
+173 SGKVVNTGT

-219 MNEVYFVITPKLL
+219 MNEVYFIITPKLL
-232 SEVDVNTL
+232 SEVDVSVLN
-240 SKVDS
+240 KVDS

-262 GSSTLNDGAKKIEN
+262 GSNTLNDGAKKIEN
-276 GTKSLNDGLKSAT
+276 GTKSLNDGLKSASS
-289 NGMQEVNSGASELN
+289 GMEQVNSGASELN

-326 YSEVIERVNYEK
+326 DSEVIERVNYEK

-348 LPKIEQLQTLYLGN
+348 LPKLEQLQTLYLGN
-362 VQAINTLKNTNE
+362 VQAINTLKATNE

-384 LGNFKLDSTDTRS
+384 LGNFKLDSTDTRD
-397 LPILSEYFTNLLT
+397 LPILSEYFTNLLM
-410 SQGMSNE
+410 SQGMSSE

-452 SKDLIGIVSSKLS
+452 SKDLIGTVSSKLS
-465 ELNDGTNKLSNGT
+465 ELNDGTNKLSSGT
-478 KQINDGLTKL
+478 KQINEGLTKL

-502 SNGTNTL
+502 SDGTNTL

-516 NNEGISKLTEY
+516 NSEGISKLTEY
-527 GNKAVTYK
+527 GNKTVTYK